1 VICEDTTP
9 FDLFYS
15 PAFKNLLEALNPR
28 YCIPSEETLKT
39 MMQVYLAETVGSVKK
54 ILRKLDWYSL
64 EKVIGNNWYLQG
76 NAKQVQKKKEKVSA
90 LWKKYLVVCDIENGK
105 EMKDLSSLIF
115 DDKVTLYTG
124 IEETKVEN
132 FANWILLAKD
142 QKPFDELEAKFD
154 WSNIL
159 IGWKMEVQDFAI

>member
-1 VICEDTTP
+1 MFGSTLVFLLSKIKIKRDSTERGMKQEVKEVLPKEENDYITKLLIKVICEDTTP

-64 EKVIGNNWYLQG
+64 RMDLWTSRAKHHYMVYTLHYVDRATYSVVKRVLWCEDIPDIHCDHVVIEKMLQ
-76 NAKQVQKKKEKVSA
+76 
-90 LWKKYLVVCDIENGK
+90 
-105 EMKDLSSLIF
+105 
-115 DDKVTLYTG
+115 
-124 IEETKVEN
+124 
-132 FANWILLAKD
+132 
-142 QKPFDELEAKFD
+142 EL
-154 WSNIL
+154 
-159 IGWKMEVQDFAI
+159 